1 MKDHRREEVQD
12 KDFGTLSQLE
22 MGEMRKKLQK
32 RLRKSLQKDR
42 KSTQTWSSRR
52 LNISWLRHTIN
63 VSSYSLVLEML
74 DDVI

>member
-1 MKDHRREEVQD
+1 MDVNTKDHRREEVQD

-32 RLRKSLQKDR
+32 RLRKSLQKVR
-42 KSTQTWSSRR
+42 KSTQMWSSRR

-74 DDVI
+74 